1 FEEVARRAGCS
12 IETRLEPVEGNWDRN
27 RLDQVITNVV
37 GNACKFGAGQ
47 PVDVTLDADGDH
59 ARIRVRDQ
67 GIGISEEDQARLFRR
82 FERFET
88 RGKFGG
94 MGLGLWITRRIVAAH
109 GGTIAVESAP
119 GKGATFTIELP
130 REA

>member
-1 FEEVARRAGCS
+1 MAE
-12 IETRLEPVEGNWDRN
+12 
-27 RLDQVITNVV
+27 
-37 GNACKFGAGQ
+37 
-47 PVDVTLDADGDH
+47 DGDR
-59 ARIRVRDQ
+59 ASIVVRDH

-88 RGKFGG
+88 RRKFGG

-109 GGTIAVESAP
+109 GGTIAVESSP
-119 GKGATFTIELP
+119 GAGATFRIELP